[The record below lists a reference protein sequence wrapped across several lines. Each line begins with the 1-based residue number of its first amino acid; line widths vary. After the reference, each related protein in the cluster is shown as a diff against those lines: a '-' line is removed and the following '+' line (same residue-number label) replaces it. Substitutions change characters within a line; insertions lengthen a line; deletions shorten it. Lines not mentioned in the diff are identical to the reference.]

1 MPLNSELVFH
11 SVFHCVFHCA
21 PEEAAGCSCMAP
33 DPPLHLPLTSI
44 QRRKLEQE
52 EPSLRPATVKPPP
65 PAIAAFGI
73 AAAAAAAGH

>member
-1 MPLNSELVFH
+1 M
-11 SVFHCVFHCA
+11 A
-21 PEEAAGCSCMAP
+21 PEPGSV

-65 PAIAAFGI
+65 PAAFGIAIAAFAI
-73 AAAAAAAGH
+73 AAAAAAAAAGH

>member
-1 MPLNSELVFH
+1 M
-11 SVFHCVFHCA
+11 A
-21 PEEAAGCSCMAP
+21 PEPGL